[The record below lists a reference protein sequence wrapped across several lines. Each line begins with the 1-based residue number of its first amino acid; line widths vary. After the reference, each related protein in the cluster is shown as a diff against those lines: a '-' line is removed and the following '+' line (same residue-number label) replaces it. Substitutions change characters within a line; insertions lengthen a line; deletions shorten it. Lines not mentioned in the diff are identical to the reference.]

1 MEPLPLDKLEDAV
14 GTEIGV
20 SEWRVVSQE
29 MIDKFADATDDH
41 QFIHVDPERA
51 RKETSFGGTIA
62 HGFLTLSL
70 LSTLAYEVLPPV
82 EGATMGINYGFDKI
96 RFAQPVKSGARIR
109 ARFVLAKVKIRPS
122 GFVESAYD
130 VTMEIENSA
139 KPAFVAR
146 WLTVAVLSN
155 QPEAV

>member
-51 RKETSFGGTIA
+51 RNETSFGGTIA

-109 ARFVLAKVKIRPS
+109 ARFILAKVKIRPS

-146 WLTVAVLSN
+146 WLTVAVLNN

>member
-1 MEPLPLDKLEDAV
+1 METLTLDKLENLV

-20 SEWRVVSQE
+20 SAWRVVSQE

-41 QFIHVDPERA
+41 QFIHIDPERA
-51 RKETSFGGTIA
+51 RKETTFGGTIA

-70 LSTLAYEVLPPV
+70 LATLAYEVLPPV

-96 RFAQPVKSGARIR
+96 RFAQPVKSGSRIR
-109 ARFVLAKVKIRPS
+109 ARFTLAKIKIRPS
-122 GFVESAYD
+122 GFIESAYD
-130 VTMEIENSA
+130 VTMEIENSI

-146 WLTVAVLSN
+146 WLTIAVLNN
-155 QPEAV
+155 QHEAV

>member
-1 MEPLPLDKLEDAV
+1 
-14 GTEIGV
+14 
-20 SEWRVVSQE
+20 
-29 MIDKFADATDDH
+29 
-41 QFIHVDPERA
+41 
-51 RKETSFGGTIA
+51 
-62 HGFLTLSL
+62 
-70 LSTLAYEVLPPV
+70 V

-146 WLTVAVLSN
+146 WLTVAVLNN